1 LKPIYFHDTM
11 QGTKVEFVP
20 RIPGEM
26 SMYVCGLTTSND
38 SHVGHART
46 AIVFDVI
53 RRVFRKNG
61 YRVVYISNFT
71 DIDDKIIQKS
81 HEESIS
87 PEDLAKKYMQRY
99 IDVIQ
104 KMHISEPDMYPK
116 VTDHIPA
123 IVGAIETL
131 IRNGFAYESSGDVYF
146 HVRKSEDYGKLSKRK
161 LDDLLS
167 GARIVPGEKKKDP
180 LDFVLWKEA
189 KPGEPSW
196 DSPWGKG
203 RPGWHIECSVM
214 ALQYL
219 GNHFDIHGGGQDLIF
234 PHHENEI
241 AQAEGITCEKP
252 FCRYW
257 IHTGWVTLDKVKMSK
272 SVGNVFRIKDALQH
286 YHPNVLRY
294 FFLATLYSSPLEFNG
309 EAIQRAEKN
318 VERIASSIRRFQSH
332 ISRKSSG
339 KSKTEEHLE
348 EFFLQNHKEFHA
360 QLRDNFNTPAAF
372 GSIHLALRELNRV
385 LDEQDVLCEE
395 TYEKIHF
402 YLTEYFETLGFVAI
416 QNTTF
421 LYNTDSLEEALTQLA
436 KEFDLPVREG
446 ATSVDDLMNLFIEK
460 RSIARKNKDFA
471 LSDKIRDKLQECNI
485 ILEDSLGKT
494 TYRLEK
500 Q

>member
-1 LKPIYFHDTM
+1 M
-11 QGTKVEFVP
+11 QGKKVEFVP

-53 RRVFRKNG
+53 RRIFRKNG
-61 YRVVYISNFT
+61 YNVTYISNFT

-81 HEESIS
+81 HEENIT
-87 PEDLAKKYMQRY
+87 PKELAEKYMHRY

-116 VTDHIPA
+116 VTDHIPE
-123 IVGAIETL
+123 IVTAIETL
-131 IRNGFAYESSGDVYF
+131 IENGYAYESSGDVYF
-146 HVRKSEDYGKLSKRK
+146 HVRKSEEYGKLSKRK

-180 LDFVLWKEA
+180 LDFALWKEA

-214 ALQYL
+214 ALKYL

-272 SVGNVFRIKDALQH
+272 SIGNVFRIKDALQQ

-294 FFLATLYSSPLEFNG
+294 FFLATLYSSPLEFNV
-309 EAIQRAEKN
+309 EALQRAEKN
-318 VERIASSIRRFQSH
+318 VERIAISMRRFKT
-332 ISRKSSG
+332 IVPRKT
-339 KSKTEEHLE
+339 TERTEIENQLE
-348 EFFLQNHKEFHA
+348 EFCVTNHEEFHS

-372 GSIHLALRELNRV
+372 GSIHLTLRELNRI
-385 LDEQDVLCEE
+385 LDVQGTISAAV
-395 TYEKIHF
+395 YEKIHL
-402 YLTEYFETLGFVAI
+402 YLTEYFETLGFVDI
-416 QNTTF
+416 ENTTF
-421 LYNTDSLEEALTQLA
+421 LYDTEELVESLTNLAMLFELTIPEDQA
-436 KEFDLPVREG
+436 
-446 ATSVDDLMNLFIEK
+446 SVDDIVSLFIEK
-460 RSIARKNKDFA
+460 RAHARKNKDFA

-494 TYRLEK
+494 SYRLEK